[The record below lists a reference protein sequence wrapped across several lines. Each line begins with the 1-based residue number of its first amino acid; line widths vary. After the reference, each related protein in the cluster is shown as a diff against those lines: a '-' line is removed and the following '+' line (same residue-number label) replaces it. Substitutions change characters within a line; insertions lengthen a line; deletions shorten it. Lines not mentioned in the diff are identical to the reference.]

1 MIAMFITHFNSN
13 DCIHMKKLFFQHRY
27 DFEVG
32 YLVKS
37 PCRECENRP
46 NLPECAETCP
56 ILDAIHEILIGCVPS
71 SKNVSTL
78 ESYALSQE
86 IRSKK

>member
-1 MIAMFITHFNSN
+1 MIAIFKTHLNPN
-13 DCIHMKKLFFQHRY
+13 DRINMKNLFFQHRY

-37 PCRECENRP
+37 PCRECKNRP
-46 NLPECAETCP
+46 SLPGCADTCP

-71 SKNVSTL
+71 SKNVSAL
-78 ESYALSQE
+78 EDYALSQE
-86 IRSKK
+86 GRGKK